1 MEFLDKLAIF
11 LENIN
16 FFYKYQDIFS
26 LAHLSG
32 YVLHV
37 SVLPKSFLNTYCK
50 YVFLLCR
57 SEGDYDS
64 TKEDWMSGVG
74 DHYAAIAT
82 HDFKG
87 RDSHELTFS
96 KGHTLRVA
104 PKNLQPPNVA
114 PGWLLAVNSTDGG
127 RPDSFA

>member
-1 MEFLDKLAIF
+1 MF
-11 LENIN
+11 
-16 FFYKYQDIFS
+16 
-26 LAHLSG
+26 
-32 YVLHV
+32 
-37 SVLPKSFLNTYCK
+37 
-50 YVFLLCR
+50 
-57 SEGDYDS
+57 
-64 TKEDWMSGVG
+64 GVG

-127 RPDSFA
+127 TQDSLMLPYNYPIYNHGKFQSAKVWPCHHIEL

>member
-1 MEFLDKLAIF
+1 MFLF
-11 LENIN
+11 
-16 FFYKYQDIFS
+16 
-26 LAHLSG
+26 
-32 YVLHV
+32 
-37 SVLPKSFLNTYCK
+37 
-50 YVFLLCR
+50 CR
-57 SEGDYDS
+57 TEGDYDS
-64 TKEDWMSGVG
+64 TEEDWMSGVG

-127 RPDSFA
+127 RPDSLYNASIQLSNLQSWQISVSEGLAMPSQ